1 MGTGPESWCHL
12 DPAGPSQCGM
22 NDSDLWQD
30 VVGTGE
36 VSFLPLVAGLPVERG
51 GEAVAAG
58 SEAVMLG
65 LETPALAGPAVC
77 RRQTTVTSLRPRSL
91 VLSLPGAAVGVSHT
105 CTADATPTWGGIL
118 RAELAPGTTS
128 SSSLP
133 PQWQPRSLPF
143 LRPCRVVTGSSG

>member
-1 MGTGPESWCHL
+1 MT
-12 DPAGPSQCGM
+12 
-22 NDSDLWQD
+22 DLWQD

-105 CTADATPTWGGIL
+105 CTADATPTWGG
-118 RAELAPGTTS
+118 S
-128 SSSLP
+128 SGQSLLLGPPPPLPSLP
-133 PQWQPRSLPF
+133 SGSPGACPF
-143 LRPCRVVTGSSG
+143 